1 MERKFSI
8 AQGLD
13 LDKLA
18 KKINEYQLNTGETE
32 PYLFMNKNTLDIIPP
47 PAVDD
52 TLSLIKKVCVKADGV
67 VGCYLGYKVFRD
79 DSLKFGE
86 VEIR

>member
-8 AQGLD
+8 AQKLD

-18 KKINEYQLNTGETE
+18 KKINEYQINTGETE
-32 PYLFMNKNTLDIIPP
+32 PYLFMSKSTLDAMPINNDI
-47 PAVDD
+47 
-52 TLSLIKKVCVKADGV
+52 LHNIQEVCVKANGV
-67 VGCYLGYKVFRD
+67 AGCCFGYKVFRD
-79 DSLKFGE
+79 DSLSFGE